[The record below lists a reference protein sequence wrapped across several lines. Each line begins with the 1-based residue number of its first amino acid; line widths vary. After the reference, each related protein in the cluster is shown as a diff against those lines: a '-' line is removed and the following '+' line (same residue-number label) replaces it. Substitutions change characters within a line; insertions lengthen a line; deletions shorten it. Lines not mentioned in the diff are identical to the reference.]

1 MKTRSKLSSKLS
13 LLLFAAMGIFLLAF
27 CSCGKRT
34 QVISYYF
41 EYSVPSIYFNYPS
54 NKSGLEEVT
63 LYSGKIKIP
72 LDSILSSNHINGE
85 IKSATIIKMSMA
97 ITDPPDSTFD
107 WLSLVRITGCAD
119 STFVPSTDLVSAG
132 IIDPKEKTIHFSSYI
147 DLTPV
152 LLKEGFFIKL
162 LVTPTVKVPSS
173 SIRMYLNTKIA
184 LFVRPLP

>member
-1 MKTRSKLSSKLS
+1 MKIRSLVSLLLLAAMGLS
-13 LLLFAAMGIFLLAF
+13 LLAF
-27 CSCGKRT
+27 YSCGKRT

-41 EYSVPSIYFNYPS
+41 EYSVPNIYFNYPS

-63 LYSGKIKIP
+63 LYSGEIKIP

-85 IKSATIIKMSMA
+85 IKSATIINMSMV
-97 ITDPPDSTFD
+97 ITDPPDSTFY

-119 STFVPSTDLVSAG
+119 STLVPSTDLVSAG

-173 SIRMYLNTKIA
+173 SMRMYLSTKIA
-184 LFVRPLP
+184 LAIRPLP

>member
-1 MKTRSKLSSKLS
+1 MKTRSKLSI
-13 LLLFAAMGIFLLAF
+13 LLFAAMGIFLLAF

-41 EYSVPSIYFNYPS
+41 EYTVPNIYFNYPS
-54 NKSGLEEVT
+54 NRSGLEEVT
-63 LYSGKIKIP
+63 LYSGGIKIP
-72 LDSILSSNHINGE
+72 LDSLLSSNHFYHGE
-85 IKSATIIKMSMA
+85 IESAKIIKMSMV

-107 WLSLVRITGCAD
+107 WLSLVRIIGCAD

-162 LVTPTVKVPSS
+162 LVTPTGKVPSS
-173 SIRMYLNTKIA
+173 SMRMYLSSKIA
-184 LFVRPLP
+184 LVVRPLP